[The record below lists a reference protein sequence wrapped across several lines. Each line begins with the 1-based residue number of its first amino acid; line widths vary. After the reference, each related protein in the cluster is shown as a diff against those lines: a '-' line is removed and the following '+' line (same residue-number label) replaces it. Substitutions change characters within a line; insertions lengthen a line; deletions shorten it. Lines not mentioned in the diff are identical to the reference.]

1 MASGRI
7 KGITI
12 EIDGSTT
19 GLTKALKETESN
31 LSSVQRSLKDVNKLL
46 KIDPTNTELLSQKQK
61 LLSEAVDETKKKLD
75 ALKSASEQAAK
86 TAGNYDAWKKA
97 YTPIQEEITKT
108 QEKVKSLKEK
118 MAELEKAGKVD
129 TSEYKELEKE
139 LQNAEDHLKDLKQ
152 QAKATSD
159 EFGNPISHEQYDA
172 LQREIIETEQN
183 LKNLKEQA
191 KDTASVLGT
200 QMQEAGEKISAVGEK
215 TSDVGKKLTAGVT
228 VPIAAVGVAAGKMSM
243 DFEDAIA
250 KVSTIADE
258 TEVPIEDL
266 RSAIIDLSDQT
277 GISSSEI
284 ADNVYNA
291 ISAGQKTGDAVNFVS
306 NATKLARAGF
316 AESGDALDILTT
328 IMNAYG
334 MEAEDVTR
342 VSDVLIQTQNLGK
355 TTVAE
360 LSSAMGKVIPT
371 AKSQGVQLE
380 ELAGAYAVMTSNG
393 IATADTTTYLNSM
406 LNELGKQGTSA
417 SEAFR
422 KGTEHIKEGGLSMA
436 EAMEQGWSLTDVL
449 SILDEQ
455 AVESGTSIENM
466 FSSSEAGKA
475 ANVLWDNASKVN
487 DAVEQMGN
495 SAGATEEAFGKLD
508 TKSYEMDQTINQFK
522 NTMIELGDAVMEAVW
537 PIIQDLSDKVREF
550 SEWFRGLDEDTQTMI
565 VTVGLVVA
573 ALGPLLVIVGNI
585 ISAVGTVTSTIGLL
599 MSSGLLPIIAII
611 AAVVAAGV
619 LLYQNWDTIKEKAS
633 ELRDKVV
640 EKVGELKEEA
650 VEKYESLKK
659 EASDKFESMKKDIS
673 TKASNIKKEVTDKFK
688 SMKSDAVGKIDELKN
703 SVSEKFDAIKSK
715 ITEKIDGAKDK
726 VKEAI
731 DKIKGFFDF
740 EWSLPSLKLPH
751 PYISGKFSL
760 NPPSVPSFG
769 IEWYK
774 KGYNEIM
781 SLSSPTIFGYS
792 GKTNELLAGGE
803 GNGNELV
810 GGENHFVSLIGQVM
824 DSKIGSVGDKL
835 DTLISVTRS
844 GMKEVADRS
853 EKNVVLS
860 DGSLVGKLTPK
871 INAKLGQAQRLED
884 RYAW

>member
-7 KGITI
+7 KGITV

-46 KIDPTNTELLSQKQK
+46 KVDPTNTELLTQKQK
-61 LLSEAVDETKKKLD
+61 LLGQAVEDTKTKLEV
-75 ALKSASEQAAK
+75 LKSASEQARAQMESGDLGK
-86 TAGNYDAWKKA
+86 DKYD
-97 YTPIQEEITKT
+97 
-108 QEKVKSLKEK
+108 
-118 MAELEKAGKVD
+118 D
-129 TSEYKELEKE
+129 
-139 LQNAEDHLKDLKQ
+139 
-152 QAKATSD
+152 
-159 EFGNPISHEQYDA
+159 
-172 LQREIIETEQN
+172 LQREIIETEQK
-183 LKNLKEQA
+183 LKDLEEQA
-191 KDTASVLGT
+191 KKSSSVLGT
-200 QMQEAGEKISAVGEK
+200 QLQEAGEKISAVGEK
-215 TSDVGKKLTAGVT
+215 TSDIGKKLTAGVT
-228 VPIAAVGVAAGKMSM
+228 APIAAVGVAAGKMSM

-306 NATKLARAGF
+306 NATKLAKAGF

-417 SEAFR
+417 SDAFR

-550 SEWFRGLDEDTQTMI
+550 SEWFRNLDADTQTMI
-565 VTVGLVVA
+565 VTVGLVIAV
-573 ALGPLLVIVGNI
+573 LGPLLVIVGNI
-585 ISAVGTVTSTIGLL
+585 ISAVGTVTITIGLL
-599 MSSGLLPIIAII
+599 ISSGLLPIIAII

-640 EKVGELKEEA
+640 EKVGELKEETI
-650 VEKYESLKK
+650 EKYESLKK
-659 EASDKFESMKKDIS
+659 EALEKFESMKNDIS
-673 TKASNIKKEVTDKFK
+673 TKVSNIKKNVTDKFK
-688 SMKSDAVGKIDELKN
+688 SMKDDAIGKINELKSN
-703 SVSEKFDAIKSK
+703 VAEKFDAIKSK
-715 ITEKIDGAKDK
+715 ITEKIDGAKNK

-751 PYISGKFSL
+751 PYISGRFSL

-769 IEWYK
+769 INWYK
-774 KGYNEIM
+774 KGYKKIM
-781 SLSSPTIFGYS
+781 SLNSPTIFGYS
-792 GKTNELLAGGE
+792 GKTNELLGGGE

-810 GGENHFVSLIGQVM
+810 GGEDRFVGLIGQVM
-824 DSKIGSVGDKL
+824 DSKMGIVGDKL
-835 DTLISVTRS
+835 DTLISVTKN
-844 GMKEVADRS
+844 GIKEVADRS

-860 DGSLVGKLTPK
+860 DGALVGKLTPK

>member
-46 KIDPTNTELLSQKQK
+46 KVDPTNTELLSQKQK

-86 TAGNYDAWKKA
+86 TAGNYDAWKKV

-108 QEKVKSLKEK
+108 QEKVKGLKEK

-200 QMQEAGEKISAVGEK
+200 QMQEAGKKISDAGNKV
-215 TSDVGKKLTAGVT
+215 TDVGGKLTKYVT
-228 VPIAAVGVAAGKMSM
+228 APIAAVGVAAGKMSM
-243 DFEDAIA
+243 DFDDAIA

-393 IATADTTTYLNSM
+393 IATAETTTYLNSM

-565 VTVGLVVA
+565 VTIA
-573 ALGPLLVIVGNI
+573 AVIAAIGPLLVIIGPLITSVGAI
-585 ISAVGTVTSTIGLL
+585 TGAIGTL
-599 MSSGLLPIIAII
+599 MSMGLLPVIGVIAG
-611 AAVVAAGV
+611 VVAAGV
-619 LLYQNWDTIKEKAS
+619 LLYQNWDTIKEKAA

-640 EKVGELKEEA
+640 EKIEELKNGA
-650 VEKYESLKK
+650 IEKYESLKK
-659 EASDKFESMKKDIS
+659 EALEKFESMKNDIS
-673 TKASNIKKEVTDKFK
+673 TKVSNIKKDVTDKFK
-688 SMKSDAVGKIDELKN
+688 SMKDDAIGKINELKSN
-703 SVSEKFDAIKSK
+703 VSEKFDAIKSK

-740 EWSLPSLKLPH
+740 SWSLPDLKMPH

-769 IEWYK
+769 IDWYK
-774 KGYNEIM
+774 KGYKQIM

-792 GKTNELLAGGE
+792 GKTNELLGGGE

-810 GGENHFVSLIGQVM
+810 GGEDRFVGLIGQVM
-824 DSKIGSVGDKL
+824 DSKIGRVGDKL
-835 DTLISVTRS
+835 DTLISVTKS

-860 DGSLVGKLTPK
+860 DGALVGKLTPK
-871 INAKLGQAQRLED
+871 INTRLGQTQRLED

>member
-46 KIDPTNTELLSQKQK
+46 KVDPTNTELLTQKQK

-159 EFGNPISHEQYDA
+159 EFGNPISHEQYDT

-860 DGSLVGKLTPK
+860 DGALVGKLTPK

>member
-7 KGITI
+7 KGITV

-46 KIDPTNTELLSQKQK
+46 KVDPTNTELLTQKQK
-61 LLSEAVDETKKKLD
+61 LLGQAVEDTKTKLEV
-75 ALKSASEQAAK
+75 LKSASEQARAQMESGDLGK
-86 TAGNYDAWKKA
+86 DKYD
-97 YTPIQEEITKT
+97 
-108 QEKVKSLKEK
+108 
-118 MAELEKAGKVD
+118 D
-129 TSEYKELEKE
+129 
-139 LQNAEDHLKDLKQ
+139 
-152 QAKATSD
+152 
-159 EFGNPISHEQYDA
+159 
-172 LQREIIETEQN
+172 LQREIIETEQK
-183 LKNLKEQA
+183 LKDLEEQA
-191 KDTASVLGT
+191 KKSSSVLGT
-200 QMQEAGEKISAVGEK
+200 QLQEAGEKISAVGEK
-215 TSDVGKKLTAGVT
+215 TSDIGKKLTAGVT
-228 VPIAAVGVAAGKMSM
+228 APIAAVGVAAGKMSM

-277 GISSSEI
+277 GMSSSEI

-393 IATADTTTYLNSM
+393 IATAETTTYLNSM

-417 SEAFR
+417 SDAFR

-550 SEWFRGLDEDTQTMI
+550 SEWFRGLDEDTQTII
-565 VTVGLVVA
+565 VTIGLVVA
-573 ALGPLLVIVGNI
+573 AIGPVLIILGTL
-585 ISAVGTVTSTIGLL
+585 ISSIGTITGAIGSLITFLTPAAAETAAVGAAATGAAGGVGLL
-599 MSSGLLPIIAII
+599 SSGLIPIIAII

-633 ELRDKVV
+633 ELKEKVV

-659 EASDKFESMKKDIS
+659 EALEKFESMKNDIS
-673 TKASNIKKEVTDKFK
+673 TKVSNIKKNVTDKFK
-688 SMKSDAVGKIDELKN
+688 SMKDDAIGKINELKSN
-703 SVSEKFDAIKSK
+703 VAEKFDAIKSK
-715 ITEKIDGAKDK
+715 ITEKIDGAKNK

-751 PYISGKFSL
+751 PYISGRFSL

-769 IEWYK
+769 INWYK
-774 KGYNEIM
+774 KGYKKIM
-781 SLSSPTIFGYS
+781 SLNSPTIFGYS
-792 GKTNELLAGGE
+792 GKTNELLGGGE

-810 GGENHFVSLIGQVM
+810 GGEDRFVGLIGQVM
-824 DSKIGSVGDKL
+824 DSKMGIVGDKL
-835 DTLISVTRS
+835 DTLISVTKN
-844 GMKEVADRS
+844 GIKEVADRS

-860 DGSLVGKLTPK
+860 DGALVGKLTPK